1 MQSMLRIIRHIVW
14 LQRGFVVIGLTL
26 CCLIA
31 LPVWASVASVGQGRA
46 AKPSVRPGKA
56 TPVVDAPLHLI
67 SRTGSAEGPIP
78 YIVIEPAHGPADL
91 PLIIAMHGR
100 GSSNERFVR
109 LLESLRLPAR
119 IIVGNGPMPWGM
131 QGGRRWFDLAA
142 TDAHEQ
148 ISQRVSDLVVLAAQL
163 RGRFPRAPKPALLG
177 FSQGGILALHA
188 LAEHPEHWR
197 AVVALSADFRS
208 DRPARFVKSA
218 VPTLLTAGARDR
230 IIRPANSHAAAWYL
244 RALGHTPEVYDFP
257 GGHAVPE
264 GVRERVRR
272 FLQAHR

>member
-1 MQSMLRIIRHIVW
+1 MLRIIRHIVCCP
-14 LQRGFVVIGLTL
+14 RAIVVTGLTL
-26 CCLIA
+26 CCLIV
-31 LPVWASVASVGQGRA
+31 LPVWGAVAAASQGRM
-46 AKPSVRPGKA
+46 AKSSSDSGKVA
-56 TPVVDAPLHLI
+56 PASNAPLHLI
-67 SRTGSAEGPIP
+67 SRTGSVEGPIP

-91 PLIIAMHGR
+91 PLVIAMHGR
-100 GSSNERFVR
+100 GSTNERFVR
-109 LLESLRLPAR
+109 LLETLRLPAR

-142 TDAHEQ
+142 ADAREQ
-148 ISQRVSDLVVLAAQL
+148 IGQRVRDLVVLSQQL
-163 RGRFPRAPKPALLG
+163 RAQFPNAPKPALLG

-188 LAEHPEHWR
+188 LAEHPQHWR

-208 DRPARFVKSA
+208 DRPARFVQSA

-244 RALGHTPEVYDFP
+244 RALGHTPEVFDFP

-264 GVRERVRR
+264 GVRERIRG
-272 FLQAHR
+272 FLRTNR